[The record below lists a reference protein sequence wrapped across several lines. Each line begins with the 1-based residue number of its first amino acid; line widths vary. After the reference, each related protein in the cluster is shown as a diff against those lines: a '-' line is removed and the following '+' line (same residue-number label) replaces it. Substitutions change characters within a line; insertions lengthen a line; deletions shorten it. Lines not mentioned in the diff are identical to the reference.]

1 MNVFSRKTSWL
12 IAAFALTAGVAGSAH
27 AAAGYAATKYPFV
40 LAHGTTGFDHIGPVD
55 YFYGITKDLQANGAT
70 VYTTQ
75 VSAWNSTDVRGE
87 QFLVQ
92 FKKILAV
99 SGVAKVNLL
108 GHSQGAQTVR
118 YAAGIMPDRVAS
130 VTTVNGVNFGSPVGD
145 LAASASKAAGP
156 VGTAMVTSLVNA
168 LGKLIDTMAGDPTLP
183 QDTQAWIGSV
193 SNAGADAFNARFPAG
208 LPATRCAQG
217 PATVNGIR
225 FYSWGSNKVS
235 TNLLDPLDLLTGLTS
250 LAFLGKPNDGL
261 VGQCDSHL
269 GTVIRD
275 DYPMNHFDAVNQ
287 AIGLRGL
294 FDPVPLYRQ
303 HANRLKLQGL

>member
-1 MNVFSRKTSWL
+1 MSLV
-12 IAAFALTAGVAGSAH
+12 AACQAQ
-27 AAAGYAATKYPFV
+27 AASTYAATRYPFV

-55 YFYGITKDLQANGAT
+55 YFYGITKDLQANGAK

-75 VSAWNSTDVRGE
+75 VSAWHSSDVRGE
-87 QFLVQ
+87 QFLIQ

-99 SGVAKVNLL
+99 SGAAKVNLL

-145 LAASASKAAGP
+145 LAASASKLGGPAA
-156 VGTAMVTSLVNA
+156 TAMVTSLVNA
-168 LGKLIDTMAGDPTLP
+168 LGKLIDTLAGDPSLP
-183 QDTQAWIGSV
+183 QDTEAWIGSV

-208 LPATRCAQG
+208 LPATRCGQG
-217 PATVNGIR
+217 PAKANGIS

-235 TNLLDPLDLLTGLTS
+235 TNLLDPLDLMTSLTS

-275 DYPMNHFDAVNQ
+275 NYPMNHFDAVNQ
-287 AIGLRGL
+287 AIGLRGS